1 MDETHVADTHVA
13 DTVDLAGGDGRALAG
28 SPERAHDPA
37 DGRVELPE
45 PPERVYAIHITSPA
59 NPSDPELAAALQE
72 VYEAAD
78 RDPNRFHNN
87 PEKAR
92 EAREGLRR
100 FLDEWQA
107 ENGAFTEEER
117 ARARALLYGP

>member
-1 MDETHVADTHVA
+1 MDETQVVEP
-13 DTVDLAGGDGRALAG
+13 VDLSGAGGGGADALRAESA
-28 SPERAHDPA
+28 ERGHDPI
-37 DGRVELPE
+37 DGQVELPD
-45 PPERVYAIHITSPA
+45 PPERVYVIRITSPA

-72 VYEAAD
+72 VYEADD

>member
-1 MDETHVADTHVA
+1 MDETHVVGP
-13 DTVDLAGGDGRALAG
+13 VGLAGAGGGGADALRTESA
-28 SPERAHDPA
+28 ERAHDPI
-37 DGRVELPE
+37 DGQVELPD
-45 PPERVYAIHITSPA
+45 PPERLYAMHIKGPA
-59 NPSDPELAAALQE
+59 NPSDPMLAAALQE

-100 FLDEWQA
+100 LLDEWQA
-107 ENGAFTEEER
+107 EHGEFTEEER
-117 ARARALLYGP
+117 ARARALLYEP

>member
-1 MDETHVADTHVA
+1 M
-13 DTVDLAGGDGRALAG
+13 
-28 SPERAHDPA
+28 
-37 DGRVELPE
+37 ELPE
-45 PPERVYAIHITSPA
+45 LPERLYAIRITGPA
-59 NPSDPELAAALQE
+59 NPSDPALAAALQE

-87 PEKAR
+87 PENAR

-100 FLDEWQA
+100 LLDEWQA
-107 ENGAFTEEER
+107 ENGEFTEEER

>member
-1 MDETHVADTHVA
+1 MDEKQVVAP
-13 DTVDLAGGDGRALAG
+13 VDLAGAGGGEVDAPRAE
-28 SPERAHDPA
+28 SPERARDPV
-37 DGRVELPE
+37 DGPVELPE
-45 PPERVYAIHITSPA
+45 PAERVYAIRIKGPA
-59 NPSDPELAAALQE
+59 NPSDPALAAALQE

-100 FLDEWQA
+100 LLDEWQA
-107 ENGAFTEEER
+107 ENGEFTEEEI
-117 ARARALLYGP
+117 ARAEAALYGP

>member
-1 MDETHVADTHVA
+1 MDETQVVEP
-13 DTVDLAGGDGRALAG
+13 VDLAAGTEDGRAPSAG
-28 SPERAHDPA
+28 SPERAGDPA

-45 PPERVYAIHITSPA
+45 PPERVYAIRITGPA
-59 NPSDPELAAALQE
+59 NPSDPVLAAALQE
-72 VYEAAD
+72 MYEAAD

-100 FLDEWQA
+100 LLDEWQA
-107 ENGAFTEEER
+107 ENGVFTDEER
-117 ARARALLYGP
+117 ARAQAVLYGP